1 MENLFQHPNPKNI
14 LHDYHVHSH
23 FSCDAEASMDAM
35 CQAAITAGICEL
47 GFSDHFDLHPNEPFR
62 DYLDPES
69 WWQSFEKCRNTYSSA
84 VTLRAGVE
92 VGEPHRFPQ
101 DVQQLLQGYPW
112 DYVLGS
118 LHWVGDTCVFDR
130 AFFQKDEQSTYLAYF
145 RELECLVDDGVFD
158 ILAHFDVVKRYGY
171 EYYGEFQ
178 AESYEEPIRR
188 ILHKLADRNLALEV
202 NTSTLRRSIQIPSP
216 DSLIIQ
222 WFLEEGGRFLTL
234 GSDAHIPQ
242 DVGFGLG
249 SLETMV
255 KSMGYCGLAQFERR
269 RGFIVEFD
277 D

>member
-130 AFFQKDEQSTYLAYF
+130 AFFQKDEHSTYLAYF
-145 RELECLVDDGVFD
+145 RELECLVDDGD
-158 ILAHFDVVKRYGY
+158 
-171 EYYGEFQ
+171 
-178 AESYEEPIRR
+178 
-188 ILHKLADRNLALEV
+188 
-202 NTSTLRRSIQIPSP
+202 
-216 DSLIIQ
+216 
-222 WFLEEGGRFLTL
+222 
-234 GSDAHIPQ
+234 IPQ